1 MIGGDGINDE
11 SNKTAPAPTR
21 NTDLTKN
28 TLTTLPLTGGR
39 LDDPMPIA
47 YALLLAG
54 LLAMGTAIHSRRRHG
69 AHCA

>member
-1 MIGGDGINDE
+1 M
-11 SNKTAPAPTR
+11 
-21 NTDLTKN
+21 
-28 TLTTLPLTGGR
+28 TTLPLTGGR